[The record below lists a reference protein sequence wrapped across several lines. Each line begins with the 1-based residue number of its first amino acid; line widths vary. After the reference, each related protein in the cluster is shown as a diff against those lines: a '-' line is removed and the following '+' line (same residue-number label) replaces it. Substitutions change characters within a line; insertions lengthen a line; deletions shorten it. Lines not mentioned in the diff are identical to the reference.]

1 MALADILDRLHH
13 IHQAE
18 IRPREVHRDTQKAP
32 IRYVALDLYHG
43 RADLIDDVEVKL
55 RREMRVLQH
64 GDEHARR
71 DHTVDGI
78 FPACECL
85 EPTDLARHRAD
96 LGLVVDHD
104 VPAHDRLGKI
114 ADDVAAEVEL
124 LLHRGVKHRP
134 HEIIGVLDGVA
145 SDLGAIHNA
154 RDVRHIRIGAVDAR
168 L

>member
-1 MALADILDRLHH
+1 
-13 IHQAE
+13 
-18 IRPREVHRDTQKAP
+18 
-32 IRYVALDLYHG
+32 
-43 RADLIDDVEVKL
+43 
-55 RREMRVLQH
+55 MRVLQH

-71 DHTVDGI
+71 DSAVDGI
-78 FPACECL
+78 LPARECL
-85 EPTDLARHRAD
+85 KPADLARHRTD

-124 LLHRGVKHRP
+124 LLHRGVEHCP

-145 SDLGAIHNA
+145 GDLGTIHNA